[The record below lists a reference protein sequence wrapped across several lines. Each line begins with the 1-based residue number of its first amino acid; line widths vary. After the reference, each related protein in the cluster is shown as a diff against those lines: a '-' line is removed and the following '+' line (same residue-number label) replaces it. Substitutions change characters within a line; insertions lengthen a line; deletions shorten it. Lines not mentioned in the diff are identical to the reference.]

1 MKTQAVVPLSLFLL
15 FQVLFKAPV
24 YAQQSR
30 SQDYTFHSGM
40 QGIVHAPAA
49 RTGRHITFIDRV
61 DYMPGTDDDP
71 GFNIAHRGN
80 GAYSVKVVDGNSRSH
95 INFRLS
101 TWELPDYV
109 GYESHMLILEGKND
123 YESLQMHVPE
133 GYKAIALIE
142 LLTYWPATD
151 DDYGYAVR
159 AYGAEPYIIVT
170 AVSDFGNS
178 SSQLHLRVTMLYWPA
193 DVQVEFYDPARLV
206 ATMDGGQRVTIPQG
220 YLSLATP
227 TAYVSDASKYK
238 YEDFDRLLAATYNR
252 SFAGKPPLN
261 VFGYVEN
268 VGNVA
273 RGVTQAVSGAITP
286 QDAIKLAK
294 DVGTLLKQTVTM
306 FGPDD
311 RDDDFWLNTTSSPN
325 SVGVR
330 IGDGN
335 QFSMAEVTVWMFDFP
350 PSQ

>member
-1 MKTQAVVPLSLFLL
+1 MKTQAVVQLSLLL
-15 FQVLFKAPV
+15 LLQVLFKTPV
-24 YAQQSR
+24 FAQQSR

-40 QGIVHAPAA
+40 QGIVYAPA
-49 RTGRHITFIDRV
+49 GRAANDLTFVDLM
-61 DYMPGTDDDP
+61 DYMPGTDDDA

-109 GYESHMLILEGKND
+109 GFERHMITLKGKND
-123 YESLQMHVPE
+123 SESLRMLVPE
-133 GYKAIALIE
+133 GCKAIALIE
-142 LLTYWPATD
+142 LLTYWPDTD

-159 AYGAEPYIIVT
+159 AFGAEPYLIVT
-170 AVSDFGNS
+170 AVSDFGTS

-206 ATMDGGQRVTIPQG
+206 ATMKGGQRVTIPQG
-220 YLSLATP
+220 YLSFATP

-238 YEDFDRLLAATYNR
+238 YEDFDRLLAAIYNQ
-252 SFAGKPPLN
+252 SFAGKPP
-261 VFGYVEN
+261 VDIFGYVEN

-273 RGVTQAVSGAITP
+273 KGVAQAVSGAITP

-294 DVGTLLKQTVTM
+294 DVATLLKTSITM
-306 FGPDD
+306 GGPDD
-311 RDDDFWLNTTSSPN
+311 RDDDFWLETTSSSN
-325 SVGVR
+325 SIGVR

-335 QFSMAEVTVWMFDFP
+335 KFSMAEVTVWMFAFP